1 MSTDH
6 SPRYGS
12 AAPQT
17 GPIVFVHGSLSSARI
32 WAPYAA
38 AMATQKTICIDLPGY
53 GAEPAWP
60 AEAPYRL
67 NNAAATIKSDTDRET
82 LFKQFQQWDAERNA
96 RAQVRPAAAA
106 K

>member
-6 SPRYGS
+6 SPRYGG

-38 AMATQKTICIDLPGY
+38 AMATRKTICIDLPGY

-67 NNAAATIKSDTDRET
+67 NNAAATIKRALEGRS
-82 LFKQFQQWDAERNA
+82 ERA
-96 RAQVRPAAAA
+96 DLVAHSFGAAVALR
-106 K
+106 